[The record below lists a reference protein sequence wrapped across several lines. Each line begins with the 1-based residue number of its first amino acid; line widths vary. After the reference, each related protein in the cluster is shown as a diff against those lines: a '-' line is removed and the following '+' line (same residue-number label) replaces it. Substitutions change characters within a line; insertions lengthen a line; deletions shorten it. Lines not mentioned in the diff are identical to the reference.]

1 LRLRLQRS
9 GRIAPLDIGEG
20 AIGKLIVGIWLA
32 GAATVAL
39 AAAPPLFETL
49 RWTAPGAELEALST
63 QPSACLSHDPRD
75 KPLVQAG
82 QALFNTPTL
91 LGGQA
96 AKAGLSCA
104 SCHINGRDNPHFM
117 LAGVSDKAGT
127 ADVTNSFFSPARGNA
142 RFDPVPIPD
151 LAVPGKI
158 SREADEKALEP
169 FIRTLIVEEFAG
181 HEPSSAMLDAL
192 AAYVRAI
199 QNCPGGGRDAVARK
213 LDDQFALID
222 AAITGAK
229 EMAERDDRQAFRTL
243 IAAARHQLGV
253 IAERYAGSSLVRE
266 RALLLK
272 ASRELQALGQDPDAV
287 RALANWQSR
296 FNGTTANRLR
306 AAEPLSLYVG
316 ARLSTLVAPQ
326 RESR

>member
-1 LRLRLQRS
+1 
-9 GRIAPLDIGEG
+9 
-20 AIGKLIVGIWLA
+20 
-32 GAATVAL
+32 
-39 AAAPPLFETL
+39 
-49 RWTAPGAELEALST
+49 
-63 QPSACLSHDPRD
+63 
-75 KPLVQAG
+75 
-82 QALFNTPTL
+82 
-91 LGGQA
+91 
-96 AKAGLSCA
+96 
-104 SCHINGRDNPHFM
+104 
-117 LAGVSDKAGT
+117 
-127 ADVTNSFFSPARGNA
+127 
-142 RFDPVPIPD
+142 
-151 LAVPGKI
+151 
-158 SREADEKALEP
+158 
-169 FIRTLIVEEFAG
+169 
-181 HEPSSAMLDAL
+181 
-192 AAYVRAI
+192 
-199 QNCPGGGRDAVARK
+199 VARK
-213 LDDQFALID
+213 LEDQFALID